1 MIITISNMF
10 QKGSKI
16 NYGDL
21 SSWFLNKLNSKTIL
35 GWLKYVNIC
44 KVFLQNSDFL
54 ETVKLKLQNKLFI

>member
-21 SSWFLNKLNSKTIL
+21 SIWFLNKLNSKTIL
-35 GWLKYVNIC
+35 GWLEYVNIC